1 MTPILRTQ
9 YLSQLEPHVNNHVI
23 KLLKGVRRSGKSTLF
38 GQLKDRLI
46 TEGGAQESEFLKLSF
61 GNYKNLVFN
70 NTGKVNAYVQEQERH
85 GIRYLLLDEIQLLPG
100 WELLLESLLEDTKL
114 DIYITNSN
122 AAHIDSDFTRSF
134 WDYYVSFDILPLSYG
149 EISQNLDEEV
159 TFNEYLTYGGFPLL
173 QNVTLD
179 GPSRLKY
186 LEGVCNTVILR
197 DILEQGNFRDPKLIT
212 NVLDV
217 YLNNLGEPIS
227 GRAIQKKLQKSQL
240 ECSLQKTLS
249 YAEALQNAYLLYKCK
264 RFDIK
269 RGSIIQ
275 TRAKV
280 YAVDVGIREAF
291 VGNNGEEA
299 ERTLENLIFLELKRN
314 GWAIYTGEYGNM
326 HIDFV
331 AIKGKERVYIQ
342 VCYLLAERSILSRE
356 FGPLEAL
363 NDSFPKFVLSLDP
376 IDRSREGITHINIE
390 AFLKN
395 PSLVLGN

>member
-1 MTPILRTQ
+1 MAQILRTQ
-9 YLSQLEPHVNNHVI
+9 YLSQLEPHVNNRVI
-23 KLLKGVRRSGKSTLF
+23 KLLKGVRRSGKSTILE
-38 GQLKDRLI
+38 QLKERLI

-70 NTGKVNAYVQEQERH
+70 NTGRVNAYVQEQERH

-114 DIYITNSN
+114 DIYVTNSN
-122 AAHIDSDFTRSF
+122 AAHIGGDFTRSF
-134 WDYYVSFDILPLSYG
+134 WDYYVSFDVLPLSYAEVSQDHNE
-149 EISQNLDEEV
+149 EI

-179 GPSRLKY
+179 GSSRLKY
-186 LEGVCNTVILR
+186 LEGVCDTVILKE
-197 DILEQGNFRDPKLIT
+197 ILEQGSFRDPKLIT

-217 YLNNLGEPIS
+217 YLKSLGEPIS
-227 GRAIQKKLQKSQL
+227 GRTLQKKLQKSHI
-240 ECSLQKTLS
+240 ESSLQKTLS

-291 VGNNGEEA
+291 VGNNGEEI
-299 ERTLENLIFLELKRN
+299 EHTLENLVFLELKRN
-314 GWAIYTGEYGNM
+314 GWSIYTGEYRNM

-331 AIKGKERVYIQ
+331 AIKGKERIYIQ

-363 NDSFPKFVLSLDP
+363 NDSFPKFVLSLDL